1 VCVLLD
7 PTWRVE
13 NIGLRTKTFESVF
26 EQLCVSKAPQ
36 ISDDHVFKNIV
47 RILGGSEISE
57 YVNTLLG
64 TALSV
69 Q

>member
-1 VCVLLD
+1 MCVLLD
-7 PTWRVE
+7 PTWGIE
-13 NIGLRTKTFESVF
+13 NRTKTFELVF

-36 ISDDHVFKNIV
+36 ISDDHVFINIV
-47 RILGGSEISE
+47 RILGSSEILE